1 MQINKGTCLAE
12 MIKVGK
18 IIDSLAPVADRETG
32 EKRKVV
38 VHGDQG
44 QYNFIMV
51 VQGGLQ

>member
-1 MQINKGTCLAE
+1 MQINKGICLAE

-18 IIDSLAPVADRETG
+18 IINSLAPVADGQTG

-51 VQGGLQ
+51 IQGVF